1 MIMLGDAYCFD
12 NPMAL
17 QSEIKRDFGIT
28 NIEFNLLYTVYSLP
42 NIILPF
48 FGGILIDKMGARTAI
63 MIFSTTILVGQAIC
77 IVGAYYLKFW
87 VMIVG
92 RVIFGMGSES
102 LNASQNSIMA
112 QWFRD

>member
-17 QSEIKRDFGIT
+17 QSEIKADFGIS
-28 NIEFNLLYTVYSLP
+28 NFEFNLLYTVYSLP

-48 FGGILIDKMGARTAI
+48 FGGILIDKLGARTAI
-63 MIFSTTILVGQAIC
+63 MIFSTIILVGQAIC
-77 IVGAYYLKFW
+77 VAGAYYVKFW
-87 VMIVG
+87 LLIFG
-92 RVIFGMGSES
+92 RVIFGIGSES

-112 QWFRD
+112 